1 MQNAIRK
8 YLEAQGCSLLPESY
22 YKNATM
28 WENWW
33 EGELKNFHDYTIYN
47 GQEYI
52 HKKRA
57 ELNAAKMG
65 CEYWANLLWNDECY
79 MTVDNKNE
87 TKTLSKRLLALFKR
101 NSEEKSQQ
109 IIDKVLI
116 DNNFNEQFT
125 ETVEKYCAMGSG
137 AIVVHDNKIEFI
149 DYDNIEVLEHNN
161 KIIESCALT
170 SCFLHKDFGQCA
182 YMMIHKKQ
190 DDGTYEIT
198 NKFFKIDK
206 NSKELTEFTKKEFN
220 SMKVK
225 ETYNKKTKHFFV
237 LRPAIA
243 NNKNKRNPLG
253 ISVYANAIDV
263 LKMIDLAL
271 DGIKASMEIGRPRI
285 AVSSAGVHTI
295 LDEKT
300 KQPKEM
306 PVFDSNDLAFYNIPE
321 GINTEKIIEDMTTKY
336 RAGEF
341 ENSLEKAL
349 SLYGM
354 LIGLGPNTFRWENG
368 QIKTA
373 TEVISVNSSMFRTMR
388 KHQSIIKSALIVM
401 CRAIL
406 EDNGCGCDTEIKV
419 EFDDSIVNDKES
431 IRARWQQLYRDKV
444 IPKWLYLVEHE
455 GYSEEEAKQI
465 VEEAKTEITQTNIED
480 LFNNNEGDE

>member
-1 MQNAIRK
+1 MRSAIRK

-22 YKNATM
+22 YSNSKI
-28 WENWW
+28 WEKWW
-33 EGELKNFHDYTIYN
+33 EGEVADFHPYSIYN
-47 GQEYI
+47 GREYI
-52 HKKRA
+52 QRKRA

-65 CEYWANLLWNDECY
+65 CEYWSNLLWNDECY
-79 MTVDNKNE
+79 VTVDNKNE
-87 TKTLSKRLLALFKR
+87 VQTLSKRLLTFFKR

-109 IIDKVLI
+109 IIDKILTA
-116 DNNFNEQFT
+116 NNFNEQFT
-125 ETVEKYCAMGSG
+125 ETVEKYCAMGNG

-149 DYDNIEVLEHNN
+149 DYDNIEILEHNN

-170 SCFLHKDFGQCA
+170 SCFLHKDYGQCA

-190 DDGTYEIT
+190 KDGTYEIT

-206 NSKELTEFTKKEFN
+206 DSEKLTEFTKTEFKSMNTKE
-220 SMKVK
+220 KYVK
-225 ETYNKKTKHFFV
+225 NTKHFFV
-237 LRPAIA
+237 LRPAVA
-243 NNKNKRNPLG
+243 NNKNKKSPLG

-285 AVSSAGVHTI
+285 AVSSAGIHSV

-300 KQPKEM
+300 KQMKEL

-321 GINTEKIIEDMTTKY
+321 SVNTEKIIEDMTTEY

-349 SLYGM
+349 SLFGM

-401 CRAIL
+401 CKAIL
-406 EDNGCGCDTEIKV
+406 EDNNCSSDTEIKV
-419 EFDDSIVNDKES
+419 EFDDSIVNDKET
-431 IRARWQQLYRDKV
+431 IRARWQQLYRDKA

-455 GYSEEEAKQI
+455 GYSEEEARKI
-465 VEEAKTEITQTNIED
+465 VEEAKKETTQANIDD
-480 LFNNNEGDE
+480 LFDNNNEGD